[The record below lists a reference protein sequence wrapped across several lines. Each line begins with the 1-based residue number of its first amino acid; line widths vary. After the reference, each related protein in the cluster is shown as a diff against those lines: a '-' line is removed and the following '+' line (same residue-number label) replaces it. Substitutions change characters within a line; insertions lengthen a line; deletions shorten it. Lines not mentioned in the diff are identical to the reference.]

1 MVTNKIILIDFLTI
15 PPINRNEKRK
25 KCQEGISEKEIQS
38 LVTSRKKKIGKWGT
52 ILLFLYSTIQLIR
65 RI

>member
-38 LVTSRKKKIGKWGT
+38 LVTSLVSRV
-52 ILLFLYSTIQLIR
+52 QN
-65 RI
+65 